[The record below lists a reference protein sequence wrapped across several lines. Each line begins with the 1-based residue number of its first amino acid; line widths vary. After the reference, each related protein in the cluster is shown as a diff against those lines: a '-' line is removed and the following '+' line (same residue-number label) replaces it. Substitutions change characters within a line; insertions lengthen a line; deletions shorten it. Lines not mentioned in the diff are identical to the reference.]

1 MTIQTKL
8 LNYDCDG
15 VRLEGYLAWD
25 DSIETAPAILPPGF
39 ILWTPAVSVPP
50 AGSISNWVLIFFFLA
65 NSFMY
70 LTIR

>member
-25 DSIETAPAILPPGF
+25 DSIDTAPGI
-39 ILWTPAVSVPP
+39 AVSH
-50 AGSISNWVLIFFFLA
+50 AWGG
-65 NSFMY
+65 
-70 LTIR
+70 RG